1 MSEQNINEQEYNPDI
16 ITLADD
22 DGKEYNCAK
31 TGESDEYYKT

>member
-1 MSEQNINEQEYNPDI
+1 MSEINKNENDYNPDL
-16 ITLADD
+16 ITLSDD